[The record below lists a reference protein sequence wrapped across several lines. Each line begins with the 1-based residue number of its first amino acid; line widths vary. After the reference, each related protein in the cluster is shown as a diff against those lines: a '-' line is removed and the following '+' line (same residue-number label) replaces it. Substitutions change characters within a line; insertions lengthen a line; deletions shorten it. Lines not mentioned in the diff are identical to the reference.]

1 MRHAVISDIHANQ
14 EALQAVLAELANI
27 ARQVGEPFESLW
39 CLGDLVGYGPE
50 PAECVDLVRAHTD
63 VVIPGNHDRAVAG
76 MLSVEQ
82 FNDSAQVTADWTR
95 NRLSPEHLR
104 YLAEIAERRVFN
116 ECTLV
121 HGSPRNPV
129 WEYLTSPEGAQASFP
144 CFSTRFCLV
153 GHTHVPSIFLQKERS
168 AELTAVGRSAP
179 KRGRLIKEARLVD
192 DLADQDRLMDN
203 LAARQEAM
211 VQQTLAAT
219 CEMLLPGEG
228 VWVPPAGYRAIIN
241 PGSVGQPRDNDP
253 RAAFMVYDTNRGFEF
268 YRVEYPIEQTQ
279 RKIWRSGL
287 PARMAVR
294 LTYGI

>member
-1 MRHAVISDIHANQ
+1 MRYAVISDIHANQ
-14 EALQAVLAELANI
+14 EALLAVLNELARI
-27 ARQVGEPFESLW
+27 ARWTGEPIEGLW

-50 PAECVDLVRAHTD
+50 PAECVDLVRAHTE

-95 NRLSPEHLR
+95 DRLTPEHLR
-104 YLAEIAERRVFN
+104 YLAEITERRVFD

-144 CFSTRFCLV
+144 YFSTRFCLV
-153 GHTHVPSIFLQKERS
+153 GHTHVPSIFLQKENT
-168 AELTAVGRSAP
+168 AELALAGRIAP

-192 DLADQDRLMDN
+192 DLPDQELLN
-203 LAARQEAM
+203 TLAARQEAA
-211 VQQTLAAT
+211 VQHALAP
-219 CEMLLPGEG
+219 CEMLLPSEG
-228 VWVPPAGYRAIIN
+228 LWVPPPGYRAIIN

-253 RAAFMVYDTNRGFEF
+253 RAAFMIYDTARGFEF

>member
-1 MRHAVISDIHANQ
+1 MRYAVISDIHANQ
-14 EALQAVLAELANI
+14 EALQAVLDELARI
-27 ARQVGEPFESLW
+27 ARWTGEPFAGLW

-50 PAECVDLVRAHTD
+50 PAECVDLVRAHTE

-95 NRLSPEHLR
+95 DRLSEEHLR
-104 YLAEIAERRVFN
+104 YLAEITERRVFG

-144 CFSTRFCLV
+144 YFSTRFCLV
-153 GHTHVPSIFLQKERS
+153 GHTHVPSIFLQKDS
-168 AELTAVGRSAP
+168 IAELAMAGRSAP

-192 DLADQDRLMDN
+192 DLADQ
-203 LAARQEAM
+203 AM
-211 VQQTLAAT
+211 LNTLAAQQEAVVQHMLAP

-228 VWVPPAGYRAIIN
+228 LWVPPPGYRAIIN

-253 RAAFMVYDTNRGFEF
+253 RAAFMVYDTARGFEF